1 MAEQERIAAL
11 EQLAAA
17 ARAVC
22 EAEAFAARH
31 KAQEEDRQKI
41 GARHCAARQP
51 APALSTC
58 VHKWRNCAA
67 SAYSLDW

>member
-31 KAQEEDRQKI
+31 KAQEEDRRT
-41 GARHCAARQP
+41 ALRRAAARAGIEHVRGQW
-51 APALSTC
+51 C
-58 VHKWRNCAA
+58 NCAA